1 LHFGLGNGKNNK
13 MTLKLAKKQTY
24 KKCIVVLICLLI
36 AGNFT
41 HGTVLC
47 FGADGHIEL
56 ESAFHERCDHP
67 VHSYASEQNQLSYEA
82 EHEKGKH
89 CEPCVDVPISIGLAK
104 ISHTPKQLN
113 PTFPVPVTNMIVG
126 TDKPNSS
133 AYNFAPNTFVAT
145 SYFTPLHTVILL
157 V

>member
-1 LHFGLGNGKNNK
+1 
-13 MTLKLAKKQTY
+13 MKLAKKQMY
-24 KKCIVVLICLLI
+24 KKCFVVFICLLI
-36 AGNFT
+36 AGNLT

-56 ESAFHERCDHP
+56 EFAFHKQCEDP
-67 VHSYASEQNQLSYEA
+67 VHSYTSDPNKLHYEA
-82 EHEKGKH
+82 HHVEGKH
-89 CEPCVDVPISIGLAK
+89 CVPCVDVPISIGLAK

-113 PTFPVPVTNMIVG
+113 PTFPVPATNMIVG
-126 TDKPNSS
+126 TDEPNSS

-145 SYFTPLHTVILL
+145 SYFTPLRTVILL